1 MPPRPAMPPRP
12 SLWPWMLV
20 AVLVVAAAAWLFRD
34 ALGGLLQRVAPP
46 SPPPPSAPVA
56 PAVPSAPAAA
66 DAASAPPIQHP
77 IDAAAADAADAAI
90 PSLAD
95 SDAAAWTELTKLA
108 GGDAPLALLLRDH
121 LIQRL
126 VTMVDNL
133 TQHRVTTRALALTAV
148 PGALQLSKDASG
160 IQVIAEA
167 NAQRYALYVQA
178 FTHAD
183 PKALV
188 AAYRRFYPLFQ
199 QAYVELGYPHGYFN
213 DRLVQVID
221 HLLQTPLPSV
231 PLAVVNDPVHGKF
244 RFVDPA
250 LESLSVGQKA
260 LLRLGPTQAAAVKV
274 QLRALRAGLT
284 QT

>member
-1 MPPRPAMPPRP
+1 MPPRP
-12 SLWPWMLV
+12 SIWPWILV
-20 AVLVVAAAAWLFRD
+20 AVLVAAAAAWLFRD
-34 ALGGLLQRVAPP
+34 ALSGLLQRVAPA
-46 SPPPPSAPVA
+46 SPPPTSAPVA
-56 PAVPSAPAAA
+56 AAAPSAPAAA
-66 DAASAPPIQHP
+66 AAPPPPPIQHP

-90 PSLAD
+90 PSLAE
-95 SDAAAWTELTKLA
+95 SDAAAWAELTKLA
-108 GGDAPLALLLRDH
+108 GGDSPLALLLRDH

-133 TQHRVTTRALALTAV
+133 TQRRVTTRALALTAV
-148 PGALQLSKDASG
+148 PGTLQVSKEASG
-160 IQVIAEA
+160 AQVITEA

-221 HLLQTPLPSV
+221 HLLQTPLPSA
-231 PLAVVNDPVHGKF
+231 PLAVVSDPVHGKF

-260 LLRLGPTQAAAVKV
+260 LLRLGPTQAAAVKA

-284 QT
+284 QA

>member
-1 MPPRPAMPPRP
+1 MPPRP
-12 SLWPWMLV
+12 SIWPWILV
-20 AVLVVAAAAWLFRD
+20 AVLVAAAAAWLFRD
-34 ALGGLLQRVAPP
+34 ALSGLLQRVAPA
-46 SPPPPSAPVA
+46 SPAPTSAPVA
-56 PAVPSAPAAA
+56 AAAPSAPAAA
-66 DAASAPPIQHP
+66 VAPPPPPIQHP

-90 PSLAD
+90 PSLAE
-95 SDAAAWTELTKLA
+95 SDAAAWAELTKLA
-108 GGDAPLALLLRDH
+108 GGDSPLALLLRDH

-133 TQHRVTTRALALTAV
+133 TQRRVTTRALALTAV
-148 PGALQLSKDASG
+148 PGALQVSKEASG
-160 IQVIAEA
+160 AQVITEA
-167 NAQRYALYVQA
+167 NAQRYAPYVQA

-221 HLLQTPLPSV
+221 HLLQTPLPSA
-231 PLAVVNDPVHGKF
+231 PLAVVSDPVHGKF

-260 LLRLGPTQAAAVKV
+260 LLRLGPTQAAAVKA

>member
-12 SLWPWMLV
+12 SIWPWILV
-20 AVLVVAAAAWLFRD
+20 AVLVAAAAAWLFRD
-34 ALGGLLQRVAPP
+34 ALSGLLQRVAPA
-46 SPPPPSAPVA
+46 SPPPTSAPVA
-56 PAVPSAPAAA
+56 AAAPSAPAAA
-66 DAASAPPIQHP
+66 AAPPPPPIQHP

-90 PSLAD
+90 PSLAE
-95 SDAAAWTELTKLA
+95 SDAAAWAELTKLA
-108 GGDAPLALLLRDH
+108 GGDSPLALLLRDH

-133 TQHRVTTRALALTAV
+133 TQRRVTTRALALTAV
-148 PGALQLSKDASG
+148 PGTLQVSKEASG
-160 IQVIAEA
+160 AQVITEA

-221 HLLQTPLPSV
+221 HLLQTPLPSA
-231 PLAVVNDPVHGKF
+231 PLAVVSDPVHGKF

-260 LLRLGPTQAAAVKV
+260 LLRLGPTQAAAVKA

-284 QT
+284 QA

>member
-12 SLWPWMLV
+12 SIWPWILV
-20 AVLVVAAAAWLFRD
+20 AVLVAAAAAWLFRD
-34 ALGGLLQRVAPP
+34 ALSGLLQRVAPA
-46 SPPPPSAPVA
+46 SPAPTSAPVA
-56 PAVPSAPAAA
+56 AAAPSAPAAA
-66 DAASAPPIQHP
+66 VAPPPPPIQHP

-90 PSLAD
+90 PSLAE
-95 SDAAAWTELTKLA
+95 SDAAAWAELTKLA
-108 GGDAPLALLLRDH
+108 GGDSPLALLLRDH

-133 TQHRVTTRALALTAV
+133 TQRRVTTRALALTAV
-148 PGALQLSKDASG
+148 PGALQVSKEASG
-160 IQVIAEA
+160 AQVITEA
-167 NAQRYALYVQA
+167 NAQRYAPYVQA

-221 HLLQTPLPSV
+221 HLLQTPLPSA
-231 PLAVVNDPVHGKF
+231 PLAVVSDPVHGKF

-260 LLRLGPTQAAAVKV
+260 LLRLGPTQAAAVKA